1 MALFAVA
8 VLWSGTRIN
17 LLALGAV
24 VLAVLIDG
32 RGVNERTRVQVIAVG
47 LVAVLAFA
55 PSIVGSRLLAQDN
68 EESNEGHR
76 NELTTAVEKIV
87 DRPLGYGLGS
97 DGAVQRRYEI
107 EGKTVSGNTVLA
119 IGVQSGVVTMAA
131 FVALLVAVL
140 RELEARR
147 RRVPH
152 DELVR
157 ASYLMVVGGLVAVST
172 HQGWLDLTSGT
183 FIWAAI
189 ALGLPE
195 VDETTSERAAAARA
209 TAAAPLGERAGHGV
223 LV

>member
-1 MALFAVA
+1 
-8 VLWSGTRIN
+8 VLWSGTRVN
-17 LLALGAV
+17 LLALGIV

-32 RGVNERTRVQVIAVG
+32 RGVSERTRVQVVAVG

-55 PSIVGSRLLAQDN
+55 PTVLGSRLLAQDN
-68 EESNEGHR
+68 EESNVGHR
-76 NELTTAVEKIV
+76 NELVSAAEKIV

-97 DGAVQRRYEI
+97 DGAVQRRFEI

-119 IGVQSGVVTMAA
+119 VGVQSGVVTMAA
-131 FVALLVAVL
+131 FTALLVAIL

-147 RRVPH
+147 RRDPH

-157 ASYLMVVGGLVAVST
+157 ASYLMLVGGLVAVST

-195 VDETTSERAAAARA
+195 VDETDAERSEVAS
-209 TAAAPLGERAGHGV
+209 
-223 LV
+223 

>member
-1 MALFAVA
+1 
-8 VLWSGTRIN
+8 
-17 LLALGAV
+17 V
-24 VLAVLIDG
+24 VLAVLVDG
-32 RGVNERTRVQVIAVG
+32 RGVTERTRVQVIAVG

-55 PSIVGSRLLAQDN
+55 PSLVGSRLLAQDN

-76 NELTTAVEKIV
+76 NELTTAAEKII

-119 IGVQSGVVTMAA
+119 IGVQGGVVTMAA
-131 FVALLVAVL
+131 FVALLVAIL

-147 RRVPH
+147 RRAPH

-157 ASYLMVVGGLVAVST
+157 ASYLMLVGGLVAVST

-195 VDETTSERAAAARA
+195 VDETQTERAAALVA
-209 TAAAPLGERAGHGV
+209 GERHGV